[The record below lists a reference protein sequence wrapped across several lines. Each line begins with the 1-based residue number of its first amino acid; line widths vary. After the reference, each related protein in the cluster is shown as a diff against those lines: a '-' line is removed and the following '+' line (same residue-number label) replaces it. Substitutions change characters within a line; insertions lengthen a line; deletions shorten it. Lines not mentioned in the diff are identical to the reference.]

1 MRRMLSVLRRAVE
14 DYRMIGAGDRVAV
27 GLSGGK
33 DSVAMMT
40 VLWELHKFYD
50 LKFDLV
56 AVSLDLG
63 APGFDFSG
71 VARYCGELGIPL
83 EVVKTDIYEVIF
95 DIRKEKNPCSLCA
108 KMRRGALHDTAKRL
122 GCNKVALGH
131 HFDDVIETFFL
142 SLFYE
147 GRISCFSP
155 VTYLDRVGL
164 TLIRPFL
171 YVRES
176 EIRAFVEG
184 RGVPV
189 AFNPCPAD
197 GNTKRQEVKELVAR
211 LSEGIPE
218 LKEHVFGALC
228 RAGIDGWH
236 PPTVSRRTPVR
247 RDER

>member
-1 MRRMLSVLRRAVE
+1 MLSVLRRAVE
-14 DYRMIGAGDRVAV
+14 DYRMIEAGDRIAV

-33 DSVAMMT
+33 DSVAMM
-40 VLWELHKFYD
+40 
-50 LKFDLV
+50 
-56 AVSLDLG
+56 
-63 APGFDFSG
+63 
-71 VARYCGELGIPL
+71 
-83 EVVKTDIYEVIF
+83 
-95 DIRKEKNPCSLCA
+95 
-108 KMRRGALHDTAKRL
+108 
-122 GCNKVALGH
+122 
-131 HFDDVIETFFL
+131 DDVIETFLL

-147 GRISCFSP
+147 GRVSCFSP

-197 GNTKRQEVKELVAR
+197 GNTKRQEVKELIAK

-247 RDER
+247 REER

>member
-1 MRRMLSVLRRAVE
+1 MVSVLRRAVE
-14 DYRMIGAGDRVAV
+14 DYRMIEAGDRVAV

-40 VLWELHKFYD
+40 ALWELHKFYD
-50 LKFDLV
+50 LPFELV

-71 VARYCGELGIPL
+71 VERYCGELGIPL

-108 KMRRGALHDTAKRL
+108 KMRRGALHDAAKRL

-155 VTYLDRVGL
+155 VTYLDRTEL
-164 TLIRPFL
+164 TLIRPLL
-171 YVRES
+171 YVRER
-176 EIRAFVEG
+176 EIRAFIEG
-184 RGVPV
+184 RGIPV

-197 GNTKRQEVKELVAR
+197 GNTKREEVKRLAAQ

-228 RAGIDGWH
+228 RSGVSGWH
-236 PPTVSRRTPVR
+236 PPTVSRRTLVR
-247 RDER
+247 GAEK